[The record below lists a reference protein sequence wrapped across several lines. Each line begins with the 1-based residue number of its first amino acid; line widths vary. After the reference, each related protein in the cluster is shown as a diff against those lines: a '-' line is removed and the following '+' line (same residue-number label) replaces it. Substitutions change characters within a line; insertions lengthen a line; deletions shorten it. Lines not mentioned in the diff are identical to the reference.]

1 MEIFD
6 QLRMIL
12 FSTDT
17 QVALQ
22 TNHTIVAINDLMI
35 KVFM

>member
-1 MEIFD
+1 MEIFE
-6 QLRMIL
+6 QLRIVL
-12 FSTDT
+12 FPADA

-22 TNHTIVAINDLMI
+22 TNHTIVAINDLVI